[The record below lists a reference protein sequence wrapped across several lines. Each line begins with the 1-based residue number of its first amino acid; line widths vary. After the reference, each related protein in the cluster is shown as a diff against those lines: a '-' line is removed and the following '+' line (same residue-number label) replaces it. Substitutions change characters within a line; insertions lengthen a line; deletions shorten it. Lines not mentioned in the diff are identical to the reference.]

1 MMQSDTVT
9 WGAAILL
16 SLLVHGMMFMQS
28 GARMGAEN
36 APEMQTTQVTRLNF
50 NQSSKQPVMD
60 EPRLI
65 KDPVISP
72 VKKVE
77 PKPVLAKQKIEHNSR
92 AVEQLN
98 SPPGVKGEQVSDSSD
113 GLLQRERQQ
122 YLYELLS
129 HIESHKF
136 YPRAARRRYLE
147 GKVNIS
153 FMLRDDGD
161 YEQLMLEG
169 EQSILVEAAR
179 NALQSAIPLPVPP
192 EDIGLSRQIEFNM
205 VYSLAD

>member
-1 MMQSDTVT
+1 MMRSDAVT
-9 WGAAILL
+9 WSVALLL

-36 APEMQTTQVTRLNF
+36 APELQTSRVTRLNF
-50 NQSSKQPVMD
+50 NQSSKRPMLD

-65 KDPVISP
+65 KDPVIRP
-72 VKKVE
+72 VKKIE
-77 PKPVLAKQKIEHNSR
+77 QKPVLEKRKIEHSQP
-92 AVEQLN
+92 VEQLS
-98 SPPGVKGEQVSDSSD
+98 SPPRVKGDQVSDSSN

-129 HIESHKF
+129 HIESYKF

-147 GKVNIS
+147 GNVNIS
-153 FMLRDDGD
+153 FMLRDDGY
-161 YEQLMLEG
+161 YEQLTLEG

-192 EDIGLSRQIEFNM
+192 KDIGLSRQIEFNM